1 MSASEQAS
9 VFLAAESTSQRVNFR
24 LRTNWCCS
32 CSSLWCMPAWLSP
45 RVRLGVMVSVIA
57 VSVCAHLLT
66 PARSESDHQPN
77 ALDPPVASTAPA
89 AATPSSTHSSKPI
102 ALPQA
107 VINSLGL
114 RSSGPS
120 SESSSGTASSG
131 SSKSA
136 AADPDAWSRLA
147 VPDTYGELVLAE
159 RGVALT
165 WPGCLDCT
173 APHAPQIPFGP
184 FFTRAGGSGS
194 TGGAGSAGG
203 AGNAGGAGF
212 LPDATSPDGLTEFG
226 NPSLEALGRGNGE
239 GPRRPGDLPRDLPGD
254 NGRGHSPTGDDDPI
268 HPIGPIGPKVPPSV
282 PVPEPSTIS
291 LLAAATF
298 ALTAWGRRARMNRD

>member
-1 MSASEQAS
+1 MSAREQAS

-66 PARSESDHQPN
+66 PARSESDHQPD
-77 ALDPPVASTAPA
+77 ALDPPVASTVPA
-89 AATPSSTHSSKPI
+89 AATPSSTHTSKPI

-114 RSSGPS
+114 RSSAS
-120 SESSSGTASSG
+120 SSDSSSGTASSG

-147 VPDTYGELVLAE
+147 VQDTYGELVLAE

-184 FFTRAGGSGS
+184 SFTRAGGSGS

-203 AGNAGGAGF
+203 AGNAGGSGF
-212 LPDATSPDGLTEFG
+212 LPDATPPNGLTELG
-226 NPSLEALGRGNGE
+226 DPSLEALGRGNRE
-239 GPRRPGDLPRDLPGD
+239 GPGRPGDLPRDLPGD
-254 NGRGHSPTGDDDPI
+254 VRGHSDDDPI
-268 HPIGPIGPKVPPSV
+268 HPVGPKVPPSV

-291 LLAAATF
+291 LLAAAGI
-298 ALTAWGRRARMNRD
+298 ALTAWGRRARMRRD

>member
-1 MSASEQAS
+1 MA
-9 VFLAAESTSQRVNFR
+9 
-24 LRTNWCCS
+24 
-32 CSSLWCMPAWLSP
+32 AWLSP
-45 RVRLGVMVSVIA
+45 RVLLGVMVFVIA
-57 VSVCAHLLT
+57 VSVCALLLT

-114 RSSGPS
+114 GSSGPS

-131 SSKSA
+131 ASRSA
-136 AADPDAWSRLA
+136 AADPDDTWFKLA
-147 VPDTYGELVLAE
+147 VQDTYGELVLAE
-159 RGVALT
+159 RGIALT

-173 APHAPQIPFGP
+173 APHAPRIPLGP
-184 FFTRAGGSGS
+184 VFTRAGDSGS
-194 TGGAGSAGG
+194 TLGGGSAGEV
-203 AGNAGGAGF
+203 GF

-298 ALTAWGRRARMNRD
+298 ALTAWGRRARMHRD